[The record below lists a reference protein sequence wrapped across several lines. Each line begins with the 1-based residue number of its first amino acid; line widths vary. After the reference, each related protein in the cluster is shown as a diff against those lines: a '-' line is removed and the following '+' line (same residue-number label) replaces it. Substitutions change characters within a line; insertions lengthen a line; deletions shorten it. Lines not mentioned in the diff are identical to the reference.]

1 MHEKVEVDTERL
13 KALLDKASRL
23 GILMLEA
30 ETHHG
35 GLIGSK
41 TLTAANE
48 LRLELSRWK

>member
-1 MHEKVEVDTERL
+1 MPDKVEVDPEKL
-13 KALLDKASRL
+13 KALLDKANLL
-23 GILMLEA
+23 GALMLEA